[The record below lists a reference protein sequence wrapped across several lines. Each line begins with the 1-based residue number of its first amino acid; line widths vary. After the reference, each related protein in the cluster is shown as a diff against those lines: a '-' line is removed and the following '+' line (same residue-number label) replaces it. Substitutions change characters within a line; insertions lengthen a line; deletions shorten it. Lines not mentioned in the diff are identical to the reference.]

1 MNVRTGNGLS
11 QNGYGTCL
19 LAYYF
24 PALVRFEER
33 LLVWRPV
40 PRTDRDLLDGGF
52 LDGRGRAHLNGA
64 GLECALDK
72 RELLH
77 EVASIDA
84 LGTSP
89 PGSPSN
95 DALVP
100 CSATVD
106 RVRFVG
112 TYATRGTNVQS

>member
-1 MNVRTGNGLS
+1 MVVGGPTSTALASNVRLT
-11 QNGYGTCL
+11 
-19 LAYYF
+19 
-24 PALVRFEER
+24 
-33 LLVWRPV
+33 
-40 PRTDRDLLDGGF
+40 
-52 LDGRGRAHLNGA
+52 
-64 GLECALDK
+64 K

-100 CSATVD
+100 SATVD
-106 RVRFVG
+106 RVRSVG